1 MKVGM
6 CLPFEIGLDEVKKVL
21 KDEGGDFWE
30 GCYSALAKLEQAEF
44 DKINSFIKS
53 IDLPLTHCN
62 GFIDKDDRF
71 FDSPEMLKKGEEYV
85 KRSFERFSKT
95 DLRHITFGSGGAR
108 ATCESRNREETYK
121 ILQEF
126 CSEVLSPLA
135 KDYGYTIG
143 MEPLNRGET
152 DIFTTTSETFEFVKE
167 LNLPEIRM
175 IVDFS
180 HFTLEKED
188 FSIIKNYKGYLS
200 HIHISDTNRH
210 SPKPEIPEEKA
221 LYDAFWSNLIPNV
234 DDDVCISMECWSD
247 KPHGETFDYLR
258 EVIKTYKK

>member
-1 MKVGM
+1 MIVGM

-30 GCYSALAKLEQAEF
+30 GCYSALVKLEQAEF

-121 ILQEF
+121 ILLDF
-126 CSEVLSPLA
+126 CAETLAPLA

-143 MEPLNRGET
+143 IEPLNSKET
-152 DIFTTTSETFEFVKE
+152 DIFTPTTEAFDFVKE
-167 LNLPEIRM
+167 LNLPEIKM

-180 HFTLEKED
+180 HFHDENED
-188 FSIIKNYKGYLS
+188 FAILKNYEGYIS
-200 HIHISDTNRH
+200 HIHIAGTDRR
-210 SPKPEIPEEKA
+210 SPKPEIPEENA
-221 LYDAFWSNLIPNV
+221 LYEAFWKGLIPYV
-234 DDDVCISMECWSD
+234 DDDVCISTECWSD
-247 KPHGETFDYLR
+247 KPHNETFDYLR
-258 EVIKTYKK
+258 EVIKNYRK